1 MKNFTLLSILL
12 LSLAVFSQNSEPLK
26 TDSIQKKSN
35 KFYSSAGGEMIF
47 SFVNTNSDAEQ
58 TALRFSMWYHVN
70 IHLHYD
76 FSKTVGA
83 YTGFTMRN
91 VGFTTKGQSNDVY
104 FDGEITKYNAIKGVY
119 EYPANSEITTVKRRA
134 YTVGIPIALK
144 IGNLKKNQ
152 FAFLGGEFEIPF
164 HYKQKIWVDEKKYKN
179 TEWFSKQTNPFLL
192 SAFVGYQF
200 KTGMNVKLKWYL
212 TDFLNQDYKD
222 VASDNKPYEG
232 LQTQMFYISFG
243 MNLYNPKRGIKQIKK
258 TEIKATYSI

>member
-1 MKNFTLLSILL
+1 
-12 LSLAVFSQNSEPLK
+12 
-26 TDSIQKKSN
+26 
-35 KFYSSAGGEMIF
+35 
-47 SFVNTNSDAEQ
+47 
-58 TALRFSMWYHVN
+58 MWYHIN
-70 IHLHYD
+70 IHVHYD

-91 VGFTTKGQSNDVY
+91 VGFTTKGQSNDIY
-104 FDGEITKYNAIKGVY
+104 SDGKLTKYNAIDDVY
-119 EYPANSEITTVKRRA
+119 ELDDYYPANSEITTIKRRA

-152 FAFLGGEFEIPF
+152 FVFLGGEFEIPF
-164 HYKQKIWVDEKKYKN
+164 HYKNKIWVDDKKEYKN

-192 SAFVGYQF
+192 SAFVGFQF

-222 VASDNKPYEG
+222 VASGLKPYDG

-243 MNLYNPKRGIKQIKK
+243 MNLYNPKRGIKKIKK
-258 TEIKATYSI
+258 KEIKATYSM